1 MRYRIPV
8 YKAEREVGLSEVIQA
23 NASVAYYVPLE
34 PLVVDSHLGEY
45 LHQAFAA
52 EQKEKEDQFDLY
64 YMKDILATTGW
75 NKNKD
80 IFLREETWAA
90 RHTPEDKPF
99 NFEHR
104 PLEIIGHI
112 TASRVVD
119 DAMNDVADDSTIED
133 LPDKFHVIS
142 GSVLYMALADDDRRS
157 LMQQTVAEI
166 ERGEWYVSME
176 CFLRGFDYGVIG
188 PDGTQRVIA
197 RNEQTAFLTKYM
209 RQYPPAK
216 GTVSPNPYYGSGTY
230 LDEKTGQEYEIGR
243 VMRNITFSGK
253 GLVRKPG
260 NPESIIFSSVASF
273 VPTEADSVYLTA
285 GTDTTPTIPTEEETM
300 ADTPVV
306 DQVTRDQLAEA
317 RRANDELQREIASL
331 KSKNTDETITALR
344 KDIADR
350 DAVIASKDAE
360 ISSLTSQVTAITESS
375 KALETRAT
383 TAEEALKT
391 ATDELGVVKAAE
403 VKRARLSL
411 LKEKGADDAAAAKLV
426 ETLAGLG
433 DEAFASTVD
442 TVSAQWKKV
451 ETPAPKAKTDPVVD
465 GINKAKADAEPA
477 LVTASDNDEP
487 EKAQAACVDYL
498 GTFLRS
504 ARTGRPSAFAT
515 DDK

>member
-8 YKAEREVGLSEVIQA
+8 YKAEREVGLSEMIQA

-34 PLVVDSHLGEY
+34 PLVVDTNLGEY
-45 LHQAFAA
+45 LHRAFAA

-64 YMKDILATTGW
+64 YMKDVLATTGW

-104 PLEIIGHI
+104 PLDIIGHI

-119 DAMNDVADDSTIED
+119 DAMNDIDDDSTIED
-133 LPDKFHVIS
+133 LPSKFHVIS
-142 GSVLYMALADDDRRS
+142 GSVLYMALADEERRS
-157 LMQQTVAEI
+157 LMEQTVAEI
-166 ERGEWYVSME
+166 KKGEWYVSME
-176 CFLRGFDYGVIG
+176 CFLRGFDYGVIS
-188 PDGTQRVIA
+188 PDGEQRVIA

-230 LDEKTGQEYEIGR
+230 LDDKSGQEYEIGR

-273 VPTEADSVYLTA
+273 IPTETDSVYLTA
-285 GTDTTPTIPTEEETM
+285 GKETNPVISKKEETM
-300 ADTPVV
+300 PETTVT

-317 RRANDELQREIASL
+317 RRAYEELQREVASL
-331 KSKNTDETITALR
+331 KNKNTDEVITTLR
-344 KDIADR
+344 KDVADR
-350 DAVIASKDAE
+350 DGVITSKDTE
-360 ISSLTSQVTAITESS
+360 ISGLKSQVQAITESS
-375 KALETRAT
+375 ATLETRAT
-383 TAEEALKT
+383 TAEAALKT
-391 ATDELGVVKAAE
+391 AAEELGVVKAAE

-411 LKEKGADDAAAAKLV
+411 LKEKGADEAAAAKLV
-426 ETLAGLG
+426 ETLAGL
-433 DEAFASTVD
+433 DDTAFASTVD

-451 ETPAPKAKTDPVVD
+451 ETPAPKAKTDPVVE
-465 GINKAKADAEPA
+465 GINKAKAEVEPT
-477 LVTASDNDEP
+477 LVTASDE
-487 EKAQAACVDYL
+487 EVESTQAACVDYL
-498 GTFLRS
+498 GSFLRN

-515 DDK
+515 EEK